1 MSRVIL
7 VSPDSPALR
16 HASTRIVNQ
25 YPNRAILIE
34 TDAPAPEADGTD
46 GADHEQQARAG
57 LQLDGQAAAL
67 SAARQRFG
75 EGGRAQ
81 RPDAALAAEAE
92 KAMPAYVEFIGQ
104 IDQRWL
110 DQLRQLGI
118 RVLAYQPESSYLA
131 YGTVSAFRQALE
143 DVRTTGGQ
151 AAIRSVTELTNDLKR
166 KLPLVSED
174 GEMVTIVVIGAP
186 EERADIAAQLAAVPG
201 VIISDAGNDVL
212 DANRLRLRARVMDGG
227 AQAALLRL
235 PRVLSIE
242 IYRPPQPEDEVAGLI
257 IAGRYSSDKRPSGS
271 YLNWLGEHNID
282 GRGVT
287 IGIVDGGVNVAH
299 PALVGR
305 ARDLAGGQKDWHA
318 TMVAGHAAGNYQT
331 EVDTNRFMYGLGT
344 APAATILSQDK
355 MQDASFVCRQTV
367 REAGAVGAVQNNS
380 WGKDNHNPMDYG
392 SDEALYDALVR
403 NADPQGP
410 QALPLTICFS
420 SGNSGERG
428 LTRPKGAKNLIVTGN
443 SENFRPDVGHDGSN
457 DIDEVYSGAH
467 GSSYG
472 NCGDGRIRPHVVAPG
487 EWTASANYDCQP
499 GEDEYISPNLT
510 WGGGSSGAS
519 PKTAGACALLIDWWR
534 RANAG
539 NSPSPAMLRA
549 LIVNGAE
556 AIRTGGAI
564 PNQRQ
569 GWGRLNTQNILDA
582 TVARILVDQR
592 HLLSHPND
600 LREWHVRAADPARAV
615 KITLAWTDPPGAI
628 GSGGNPAASPVVNK
642 LALRA
647 EVGNHMYRG
656 VQDRFNNGF
665 SVADDAFAG
674 KGKDAALAEGA
685 DNLQNIFLPPGLG
698 GAIRISVTALNVTTD
713 CMGGTGN
720 TLQQD
725 FALVI
730 SNARLDAAALP
741 ADIAVAVD
749 AGAGG
754 PAPAPAPATAAAA
767 AAGYWAEPAA
777 QPDRQ
782 LLGAAP
788 ALQPQDGAAHTGN
801 ADNAPP
807 VAAAPAHE
815 DDAWWADT
823 DTFAWPETTRT
834 AAQVAADPRLGLAI
848 DAGASLLTAAGHRA
862 QPAAPGARAESSG
875 RAPAADLGAAIER
888 LKAQVERAPSADAM
902 PRLCP
907 VLVVGAGT
915 RLTVP
920 DVHALRALGG
930 AGPLFIVSDVPDLLV
945 FLAQRIG
952 HQANIHYRLA
962 RDRAELPDLVLDT
975 MAEAGGLQAVILAGP
990 ATATA
995 TASGAGAGAGVKS
1008 SYRFGVVADDR
1019 AIVLHCRT
1027 TATGDTSQVRLV
1039 RPGATDVLWTPGA
1052 AAREA
1057 DADADAE
1064 LSVLFQD
1071 GLLQIHDGAAYR
1083 HPGTWTVEITAA
1095 AAQALSV
1102 KAWALGGPWICVSQ
1116 ATGWPAAPAGEADE
1130 QRVLNLSADAGV
1142 KFLQASIP
1150 APRVAAPGAIAAEL
1164 TRSVVVQ
1171 ARRGRLDSAGQRV
1184 SEDGRQ
1190 PLPVERLRQSLQL
1203 PRPSAGAALLDVP
1216 IDLLGIDA
1224 SGYHFA
1230 RRVRTNLLRLRS
1242 LATWR
1247 ADLSADAPLFYT
1259 RGQITE
1265 LRLQQGVVT
1274 ALRLVRGAATRI
1286 VSVRSQALA
1295 LQLARLNADH
1305 VRGRAF
1311 IFGVRGSELLRV
1323 FAAVEHVPALHTDH
1337 QRATEP
1343 VGQTPAEDWAHLLAK
1358 LISGAGE
1365 ALDRDHSR

>member
-7 VSPDSPALR
+7 VSPESPALC
-16 HASTRIVNQ
+16 HASTRVLNQ

-34 TDAPAPEADGTD
+34 TDAPAPEADVAVD
-46 GADHEQQARAG
+46 EQQVPLG
-57 LQLDGQAAAL
+57 LQLDAQAAAL
-67 SAARQRFG
+67 SSARLRFG
-75 EGGRAQ
+75 DGSRAQ
-81 RPDAALAAEAE
+81 TPDSAFAAETE
-92 KAMPAYVEFIGQ
+92 KAIPAYVEFIGQ
-104 IDQRWL
+104 IDHRWL
-110 DQLRQLGI
+110 DQLRQLDI
-118 RVLAYQPESSYLA
+118 RVLTYQPENSYLA
-131 YGTVSAFRQALE
+131 YGTVSAFRQAQT

-151 AAIRSVTELTNDLKR
+151 AAIRSVTELTTDLKH
-166 KLPLVSED
+166 KLPLVNED

-186 EERADIAAQLAAVPG
+186 NERADIAAQVAAVPG
-201 VIISDAGNDVL
+201 VDVSDAGNDVL
-212 DANRLRLRARVMDGG
+212 DANRLRLRARVRDGG

-242 IYRPPQPEDEVAGLI
+242 AYRSPQPEDEVAGLI
-257 IAGRYSSDKRPSGS
+257 IAGRYGSDKRPSGS
-271 YLNWLGEHNID
+271 YLNWLGEHGID

-299 PALVGR
+299 PALAGR

-318 TMVAGHAAGNYQT
+318 TMVAGHAAGNYQA
-331 EVDTNRFMYGLGT
+331 EVDANRFIYGLGT

-367 REAGAVGAVQNNS
+367 REAGAAGAVQNNS
-380 WGKDNHNPMDYG
+380 WGKDNHNPMDYC
-392 SDEALYDALVR
+392 SEEALYDALVR

-443 SENFRPDVGHDGSN
+443 SENFRPDAGHDGSN

-487 EWTASANYDCQP
+487 EWTASANYGCQP

-556 AIRTGGAI
+556 PIRTGGAI

-582 TVARILVDQR
+582 TVSRILVDQR

-600 LREWHVRAADPARAV
+600 LREWYVRAADPARAV

-628 GSGGNPAASPVVNK
+628 GSGGTPAASPVVNK

-647 EVGNHMYRG
+647 EVGNYMYRA
-656 VQDRFNNGF
+656 VQDRFDNGF
-665 SVADDAFAG
+665 SVPDDAFAG
-674 KGKDAALAEGA
+674 KGRDGTLAEGS
-685 DNLQNIFLPPGLG
+685 DNLQNIFLPPGLV

-754 PAPAPAPATAAAA
+754 PAPAAAD
-767 AAGYWAEPAA
+767 GYWAEPAA

-788 ALQPQDGAAHTGN
+788 ALPQQDGAAHTRSE
-801 ADNAPP
+801 DNTMP
-807 VAAAPAHE
+807 AAAAAAHE

-823 DTFAWPETTRT
+823 DAFAWPETTRT
-834 AAQVAADPRLGLAI
+834 AAPVTADPRLGTAL
-848 DAGASLLTAAGHRA
+848 DAGVSLLTAAGHGA
-862 QPAAPGARAESSG
+862 QPAAPGARGEASG
-875 RAPAADLGAAIER
+875 RAAATDLGAAIAH
-888 LKAQVERAPSADAM
+888 LQAQLEHAPSAAAV

-915 RLTVP
+915 RLRVA

-952 HQANIHYRLA
+952 HQPNIHYRLA

-975 MAEAGGLQAVILAGP
+975 MAEAGGLQAVMLAGP
-990 ATATA
+990 TTA
-995 TASGAGAGAGVKS
+995 TASGAGGVKS
-1008 SYRFGVVADDR
+1008 TYRFGVVADDR

-1027 TATGDTSQVRLV
+1027 TATGGASQVRLV
-1039 RPGATDVLWTPGA
+1039 RPGAADVVWTPGA
-1052 AAREA
+1052 AVRVA
-1057 DADADAE
+1057 DAG

-1071 GLLQIHDGAAYR
+1071 GLLQIHDGAANS
-1083 HPGTWTVEITAA
+1083 HAGTWTVEITAA
-1095 AAQALSV
+1095 APQSLSV
-1102 KAWALGGPWICVSQ
+1102 KAWALGGPWISVSQ
-1116 ATGWPAAPAGEADE
+1116 AKGWPVAQAGEADE

-1142 KFLQASIP
+1142 NFMQASIP

-1190 PLPVERLRQSLQL
+1190 PLPVARLRQSLQL
-1203 PRPSAGAALLDVP
+1203 PGPSASAAVLDVP

-1242 LATWR
+1242 LAAWR
-1247 ADLSADAPLFYT
+1247 ADLSADAALFYT
-1259 RGQITE
+1259 RGQIAE

-1286 VSVRSQALA
+1286 VSVRSQVLA
-1295 LQLARLNADH
+1295 LQLARLDAGH
-1305 VRGRAF
+1305 VRGRTF

-1323 FAAVEHVPALHTDH
+1323 FTAVEHVPALGTDH
-1337 QRATEP
+1337 QSVTEP
-1343 VGQTPAEDWAHLLAK
+1343 VGQTPAEDWANLLAK

-1365 ALDRDHSR
+1365 PLGRDHSK